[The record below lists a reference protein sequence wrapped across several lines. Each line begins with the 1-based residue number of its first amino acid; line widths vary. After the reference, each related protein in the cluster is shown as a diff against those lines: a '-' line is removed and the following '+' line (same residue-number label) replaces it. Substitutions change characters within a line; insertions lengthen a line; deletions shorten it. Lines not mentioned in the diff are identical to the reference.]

1 MVHTN
6 DTDGIM
12 FFVGFQHLGI
22 PHLICLVI
30 AFFTLRGEHIL
41 EGKTFRLSISGSTD
55 IRKQAISLIMAEVKG
70 NFNRVFDILYRHN
83 AAESQC
89 ITVHISSIQFYLTV

>member
-6 DTDGIM
+6 DTDRIM

-41 EGKTFRLSISGSTD
+41 EGKAFRLSISGGTD
-55 IRKQAISLIMAEVKG
+55 IGKQAISLIVAEVKG
-70 NFNRVFDILYRHN
+70 NFNRVFDVFYRHN

-89 ITVHISSIQFYLTV
+89 IAVHISGIQFDLTI